1 MAFKNEYTVN
11 VDIKD
16 RMANIVPTY
25 KQGETAVLRFRV
37 FDGNKLY
44 DLTDFTRAEVVF
56 ELPSGKESVVGEALL
71 VDGFITYYFTGVE
84 MSEVGRVKTTLSVY
98 SGATMIG
105 VQPFIVEIYD
115 SMKNEDLSYI
125 GILQD
130 LIAEVQL
137 LEKTI
142 GDSLADVDSKIAQ
155 LDGAVEAENKRESN
169 EAQRILNE
177 TARITSETGRTTAES
192 KRISDETVRT
202 SNETKR
208 TTDENARKL
217 AETTRISN
225 EESRQITFNG
235 KISEINTSIDNANQA
250 VIDTTLAIKNVN
262 EAKTNAETA
271 TTNANSATSRANQAA
286 TDANLAKDATIQAT
300 VNANLATTNANNATT
315 EAIKAKDSTLTA
327 ISNAE
332 VATSN
337 AISATNNA
345 QLVVDNTG
353 SKGNFVL
360 GQAYKKNNS
369 VLSNGSTFIA
379 LQDTQM
385 NPLPVLPV
393 TENTWWR
400 LVAQR
405 GIDGSGSIKTV
416 NGISPDVNG
425 NVTLDLG
432 DTITMVDGIVPD
444 IAGNVITHTNKA
456 VLDKLSDSGGQLNYS
471 GKAVGK
477 VSSVN
482 GAQPDSNGN
491 IEIPSIHKGKTPPTK
506 TINLWID
513 TN

>member
-11 VDIKD
+11 VDIKG
-16 RMANIVPTY
+16 RSTNIVPTY
-25 KQGETAVLRFRV
+25 KQGESAVLRFRV
-37 FDGNKLY
+37 YDGNKLY
-44 DLTDFTRAEVVF
+44 DLADFTRAEIVF
-56 ELPSGKESVVGEALL
+56 KLPSGDSVVGEALL
-71 VDGFITYYFTGVE
+71 VDGLITYYFTGVE
-84 MSEVGRVKTTLSVY
+84 MSEVGRVKTTISIY
-98 SGATMIG
+98 SGSSMVA
-105 VQPFIVEIYD
+105 VQPFIVHIYD
-115 SMKNEDLSYI
+115 SMKNQDLSYI

-177 TARITSETGRTTAES
+177 NTRISSESGRVTAET
-192 KRISDETVRT
+192 KRVSDEVIRT
-202 SNETKR
+202 SNETQR
-208 TTDENARKL
+208 ATDENARKL

-225 EESRQITFNG
+225 EESRQITFND
-235 KISEINTSIDNANQA
+235 KISEISTSIDNANQA
-250 VIDTTLAIKNVN
+250 VADTTLAITNVN

-271 TTNANSATSRANQAA
+271 TTNANLATSRANQAA

-300 VNANLATTNANNATT
+300 VNANQATTNATNATT
-315 EAIKAKDSTLTA
+315 EAIKAKDSTLAA
-327 ISNAE
+327 IANAD
-332 VATSN
+332 VATTN
-337 AISATNNA
+337 AINATNNA
-345 QLVVDNTG
+345 QQVVDNTG

-360 GQAYKKNNS
+360 GQSYKKNNT

-385 NPLPVLPV
+385 NPLPVLPI

-405 GIDGSGSIKTV
+405 GIDGEGSVSSV
-416 NGISPDVNG
+416 NGIFPDVNG

-432 DTITMVDGIVPD
+432 DTITMVDGIAPD

-456 VLDKLSDSGGQLNYS
+456 VLDKLTDSGGQLNYN
-471 GKAVGK
+471 GKAIGK
-477 VSSVN
+477 VSTVN
-482 GAQPDSNGN
+482 GAQPDASGN
-491 IEIPSIHKGKTPPTK
+491 IEIPSIHKGKTPPAK